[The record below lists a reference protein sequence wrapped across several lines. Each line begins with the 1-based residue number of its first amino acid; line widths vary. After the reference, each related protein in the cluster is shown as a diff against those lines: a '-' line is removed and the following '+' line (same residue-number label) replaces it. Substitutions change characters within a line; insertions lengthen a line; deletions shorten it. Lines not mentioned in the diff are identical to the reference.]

1 MMHDER
7 EWEREVGKS
16 GSVTCLKGGRGMI
29 VGFHV
34 VVHAVEDVLGWGTGN
49 RGALGAH
56 FVTGT
61 GRGHGPDC
69 DG

>member
-1 MMHDER
+1 
-7 EWEREVGKS
+7 
-16 GSVTCLKGGRGMI
+16 MI